1 MIEFWIGVA
10 LLVLIALWFIVR
22 PLLKPRP
29 SADVLRSQEN
39 ITFYRDQ
46 LSDLEDELKSGAV
59 TAEQYEGTKREIE
72 TRLLDDVDLNER
84 SAAAARP
91 ARATAFS
98 LLALIPL
105 GAFAIYLVVGA
116 PLALDP
122 RFLAENDPAHAV
134 DRKELEAMVERLAEK
149 LKQEPDNLEGWL
161 MLARSYKHFGRFEE
175 AARAYGRVVAR
186 VEPDANLL
194 ADYADVLAMA
204 QGQKLQGEPEKLIA
218 KALQLDPKHL
228 KALALAGSAEFEKKN
243 YAKAAEYWQ
252 RMLPLVPGDSEQAKA
267 INANV
272 AEARSLAGLSTAK
285 AEIARAPR
293 TGDGPKSEV
302 APAPRTAD
310 GQSQAQ
316 GRVSGVVKLSPE
328 LASKVAPTDSVLV
341 YARPASG
348 SRMPLAVVRK
358 QARDLPLTFTLDDT
372 NAMTPEMTLSKHDQV
387 VILARVSKKPGS
399 SAQPGDLEGVSTPVR
414 NTASNVNVVIDTEIR

>member
-10 LLVLIALWFIVR
+10 LLVVLALWFIVR
-22 PLLKPRP
+22 PLLRPR
-29 SADVLRSQEN
+29 AGTAILRSQEN
-39 ITFYRDQ
+39 ITFYRGQ
-46 LSDLEDELKSGAV
+46 LADLEEELKSGAV
-59 TAEQYEGTKREIE
+59 NAEQYDKARREIE
-72 TRLLDDVDLNER
+72 ARLLEDVDVNER
-84 SAAAARP
+84 GVTVARP
-91 ARATAFS
+91 ARATAYS
-98 LLALIPL
+98 LLALIPV
-105 GAFAIYLVVGA
+105 GAFAVYLIVGA

-149 LKQEPDNLEGWL
+149 LQQEPDNLEGWV
-161 MLARSYKHFGRFEE
+161 MLARSYKHFGRFQD

-186 VEPDANLL
+186 AEPNATLL

-218 KALQLDPKHL
+218 KALELDPKHL
-228 KALALAGSAEFEKKN
+228 KALALAGSVEFERKN
-243 YAKAAEYWQ
+243 YAAAADYWQ
-252 RMLPLVPGDSEQAKA
+252 RMLPLLPPESDQAKA
-267 INANV
+267 VNANV
-272 AEARSLAGLSTAK
+272 AEARSLAGLGTAK
-285 AEIARAPR
+285 VAAAPV
-293 TGDGPKSEV
+293 T
-302 APAPRTAD
+302 PATD
-310 GQSQAQ
+310 GQSQGP
-316 GRVSGVVKLSPE
+316 GRVSGLVQLAPE

-372 NAMTPEMTLSKHDQV
+372 NAMTPEMTLSKHEQV
-387 VILARVSKKPGS
+387 VILARVSKKAGA

>member
-1 MIEFWIGVA
+1 MIGFWIGVA
-10 LLVLIALWFIVR
+10 LLVAIALWFIVR

-29 SADVLRSQEN
+29 SAEVLRSQEN
-39 ITFYRDQ
+39 IAFYRDQ
-46 LSDLEDELKSGAV
+46 LSDLENELKNGVLSP
-59 TAEQYEGTKREIE
+59 EQYEKAKREIE
-72 TRLLDDVDLNER
+72 ARLLEDVDLNEGR
-84 SAAAARP
+84 VTAARP

-98 LLALIPL
+98 LLALVPA
-105 GAFAIYLVVGA
+105 GALAIYLVVGA

-149 LKQEPDNLEGWL
+149 LKQEPDNLEGWV

-186 VEPDANLL
+186 AEPNASLL

-218 KALQLDPKHL
+218 RALELDPKHL

-243 YAKAAEYWQ
+243 YAAAAEYWQ
-252 RMLPLVPGDSEQAKA
+252 RMVPLVPADSEQAKA

-272 AEARSLAGLSTAK
+272 AEARGLAGLGTAR
-285 AEIARAPR
+285 AEIAPAARA
-293 TGDGPKSEV
+293 S
-302 APAPRTAD
+302 D
-310 GQSQAQ
+310 GQSSGQ
-316 GRVSGVVKLSPE
+316 GRVSGVVQLAPE

-348 SRMPLAVVRK
+348 SRMPLAVMRK

-372 NAMTPEMTLSKHDQV
+372 NAMTPEMTLSKHEQI
-387 VILARVSKKPGS
+387 VILARVSKKPGAT
-399 SAQPGDLEGVSTPVR
+399 AQPGDLEGSSTPVR